1 MIFVIFEEIT
11 PGMKKQ
17 PVYFLFIMLLVAS
30 CGNRNKEDLSVT
42 IPEPDLD
49 ELVISEEAMDE
60 VIENIASP
68 IEVASLLSDLQVPFS
83 SSYLSN
89 PEKMSDYST
98 SYEMAYNLGALSSD
112 LGYLNMYNK
121 TGTAINYLSTINKL
135 TEALDVGQFFDFVL
149 MKRLATSENN
159 LDSLLFVSMNSFN
172 RMDEHLRV
180 TDRSNLSTL
189 MVAGVWLEGLYLAT
203 QVYDRSQVE
212 EVRDVIGE
220 QKHILGDLLI
230 ILNRYRTDDHF
241 ASLIEDYNRIKEH
254 FDQVSITYEIGEPE
268 TVEVDGMLMVV
279 QAETSTIE
287 MSDET
292 LSRIIDITERIR
304 NKHLN
309 S

>member
-1 MIFVIFEEIT
+1 
-11 PGMKKQ
+11 MKKQ